1 MKNIFAIMKEY
12 GLEVQEDKRKEFEA
26 AVLENYKTV
35 SDYNNQKAKL
45 DTANGKLK
53 TSEGTMEE
61 LNKKLDE
68 FKDVDVSVERCTIL
82 GGSFKL

>member
-12 GLEVQEDKRKEFEA
+12 GLEVPEDKRKEFEA
-26 AVLENYKTV
+26 VVLENYKTV

-45 DTANGKLK
+45 DTANEKLN
-53 TSEGTMEE
+53 TSEETMNE

-68 FKDVDVSVERCTIL
+68 FT
-82 GGSFKL
+82 